1 MNESNKKSL
10 LHEFRNTLV
19 RLRVL
24 EEGKPCGRFYHN
36 LRKYYKLTTSKDK
49 QFERNY
55 KKKSSTNKKVR

>member
-1 MNESNKKSL
+1 MDKKSV

-36 LRKYYKLTTSKDK
+36 LRKYYKLTTKKDA
-49 QFERNY
+49 QFERRYRANSY
-55 KKKSSTNKKVR
+55 RNKKVC